1 MMLGFIPRR
10 LISLAFILLVGAL
23 IAGCGKGAWQGTVTK
38 DRHIVVTVFHA
49 VSLAETMGE

>member
-1 MMLGFIPRR
+1 MLGFIPRR